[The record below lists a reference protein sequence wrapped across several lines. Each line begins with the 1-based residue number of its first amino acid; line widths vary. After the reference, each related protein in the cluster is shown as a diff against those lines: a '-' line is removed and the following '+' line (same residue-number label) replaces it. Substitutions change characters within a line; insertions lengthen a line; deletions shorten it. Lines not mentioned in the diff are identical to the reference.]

1 LPTVPHRNRLLGL
14 LLKHQAADA
23 QEEADRWRIY
33 QLVDVEPDCFG
44 ERCTHAHI
52 TGSAFVLDPAGRLL
66 LTHHKKL
73 NRWLQVGGH
82 SEPDEHD
89 PLQTALR
96 EAAEE
101 SGLCDL
107 RPAPG
112 AAMPFDVDVHGI
124 PARGERLGHDHHDVR
139 YLLLTDT
146 PEHIEVTAE
155 SHALQWVP
163 LDALGALGLLE
174 EPAMAR
180 VLGKVRAWWAEHGG
194 RHHRVGP

>member
-1 LPTVPHRNRLLGL
+1 MPHRNHLLTL
-14 LLKHQAADA
+14 LRQHRAADA
-23 QEEADRWRIY
+23 QEAEHRQDMLD
-33 QLVDVEPDCFG
+33 LVDVEPECFG

-52 TGSAFVLDPAGRLL
+52 TGSAFVLDAAGRLL

-101 SGLCDL
+101 SGLTDL
-107 RPAPG
+107 RLAPG
-112 AAMPFDVDVHGI
+112 APAPLDLDVHRI
-124 PARGERLGHDHHDVR
+124 PARGERAAHDHHDVR

-155 SHALQWVP
+155 SHALRWVP
-163 LDALGALGLLE
+163 LDALEAYGLFA

-180 VLGKVRAWWAEHGG
+180 ALGKVRTWWAEHGA
-194 RHHRVGP
+194 RHHRPAI